1 MVILRDDEALRLLGK
16 VKPMV
21 QQILRHR
28 GIKQLTDLDGMTIA
42 QLVRWPN
49 IGRHSAA
56 LLLDALTQLKKTDEG
71 CRGR

>member
-28 GIKQLTDLDGMTIA
+28 GIKQLTDLDEMTIA

-49 IGRHSAA
+49 IGRHAA
-56 LLLDALTQLKKTDEG
+56 APTA
-71 CRGR
+71 